1 MCVLFPQLS
10 QPAVSID
17 GQVSNPPST
26 SSTEVNS
33 QQTVP
38 EQQQPPLQEVKMD
51 IKTDEG
57 EPEQTELQME
67 EKSEVRLSAICWV
80 EYLYLVLLDAFCLH
94 ASHSFQSSMRPV
106 GATCCCYLDCCLPLL
121 LPKER
126 SLFSGEMVVEASGH
140 RKDHD
145 NVIAAVRL
153 FAKCKCKR
161 ALRSVLQM
169 LLAAVKC

>member
-1 MCVLFPQLS
+1 MFFPPQLS

-33 QQTVP
+33 QQTAP

-67 EKSEVRLSAICWV
+67 EKSEVSCLVCCWV
-80 EYLYLVLLDAFCLH
+80 EYLYLVLLDAL
-94 ASHSFQSSMRPV
+94 SP
-106 GATCCCYLDCCLPLL
+106 
-121 LPKER
+121 
-126 SLFSGEMVVEASGH
+126 
-140 RKDHD
+140 
-145 NVIAAVRL
+145 
-153 FAKCKCKR
+153 
-161 ALRSVLQM
+161 
-169 LLAAVKC
+169 

>member
-1 MCVLFPQLS
+1 MCFFPQLS

-57 EPEQTELQME
+57 EPEQTDLQME
-67 EKSEVRLSAICWV
+67 EKSEVRLSASCWV
-80 EYLYLVLLDAFCLH
+80 EYLYLVLLDAFCFH
-94 ASHSFQSSMRPV
+94 ANRSFQSSIRAV
-106 GATCCCYLDCCLPLL
+106 GAASCCCFDCCLPLL
-121 LPKER
+121 LPKEA
-126 SLFSGEMVVEASGH
+126 SLFSCEMVVEASGP
-140 RKDHD
+140 REDCA
-145 NVIAAVRL
+145 NVCRCEV
-153 FAKCKCKR
+153 FW
-161 ALRSVLQM
+161 
-169 LLAAVKC
+169 

>member
-51 IKTDEG
+51 IKTEEG
-57 EPEQTELQME
+57 EPEQTEMQME
-67 EKSEVRLSAICWV
+67 EKSEVRLSASCWV
-80 EYLYLVLLDAFCLH
+80 GYLYLVLLDAFCLC
-94 ASHSFQSSMRPV
+94 ASHSFQSSVRAV
-106 GATCCCYLDCCLPLL
+106 AATCCCHFGCCLKLL
-121 LPKER
+121 LPKEG
-126 SLFSGEMVVEASGH
+126 SLFCGELVVEASGH
-140 RKDHD
+140 RKDHN
-145 NVIAAVRL
+145 NVVAAVRL
-153 FAKCKCKR
+153 FGKCQCKR
-161 ALRSVLQM
+161 ALR
-169 LLAAVKC
+169 

>member
-1 MCVLFPQLS
+1 MCVVLFPQLS

-38 EQQQPPLQEVKMD
+38 EQQQPPLQEVKME

-67 EKSEVRLSAICWV
+67 EKSEVRLSASCWV
-80 EYLYLVLLDAFCLH
+80 EYLVLPDALCLCS
-94 ASHSFQSSMRPV
+94 SHSFQSSPEWV
-106 GATCCCYLDCCLPLL
+106 LP
-121 LPKER
+121 
-126 SLFSGEMVVEASGH
+126 A
-140 RKDHD
+140 
-145 NVIAAVRL
+145 AAVL
-153 FAKCKCKR
+153 IIVFLYFFLNKH
-161 ALRSVLQM
+161 LYF
-169 LLAAVKC
+169 LLKWW

>member
-1 MCVLFPQLS
+1 MCFFPQLS

-67 EKSEVRLSAICWV
+67 EKSEVRLSANCWV
-80 EYLYLVLLDAFCLH
+80 EYLYLVLLDAFCFH
-94 ASHSFQSSMRPV
+94 PSHSFQSSMRAV
-106 GATCCCYLDCCLPLL
+106 GVASCCYFDCCLPLL
-121 LPKER
+121 LPKEG
-126 SLFSGEMVVEASGH
+126 SLFSGEMVVEASGP
-140 RKDHD
+140 REDRD
-145 NVIAAVRL
+145 NVCSCE
-153 FAKCKCKR
+153 FFGKCQCKR

-169 LLAAVKC
+169 